1 MMEQNNQMMIN
12 MNQMMYPNDPMMM
25 NMYQMMYQNNP
36 MMMNMY
42 QIMDQNNPM
51 MMNMNI
57 NAAQNLDPAM
67 VNNIDQNIP
76 YLNNFEENHQES
88 NCKFVKVFCDGEF
101 IGKVPIYNSD
111 NYSDLRSKLIGIL
124 YSFGKVVYRPA
135 FENDVIERT
144 CPNET
149 LEYLIERGVVDNNPC
164 IIIYNQFRMHNYY
177 TDNNIRD
184 IQNGDIL
191 NVSFEGRIY
200 GAGPLGGIE
209 FIDVDSLTKTKKLQI
224 VKDPPK
230 WRLIS
235 VGLNL
240 FGKCKNKKCKVF
252 NKEVAYSVGI
262 NQKFD
267 FNEKIENIRCP
278 ICSKN
283 FLPVTMGFYKCEYQI
298 KGKKFK
304 DGEYEIID
312 INGKETNGDDFE
324 YFDPYKNK
332 STSWPSLQ
340 VFTGHRQKMKYS
352 KTV

>member
-12 MNQMMYPNDPMMM
+12 MNQMMYPNNPMMM
-25 NMYQMMYQNNP
+25 NMYQMM
-36 MMMNMY
+36 
-42 QIMDQNNPM
+42 DQNNQM

-76 YLNNFEENHQES
+76 YLNNLNNFEENHQAS

-149 LEYLIERGVVDNNPC
+149 LEFLIKRGVVDNNPC
-164 IIIYNQFRMHNYY
+164 IIIYNQLRMHNYY
-177 TDNNIRD
+177 KNNNIGD

-304 DGEYEIID
+304 DGAYEIVD